1 MRLVIIEDK
10 NTGHNRPL
18 NALVNELSKLQ
29 ESEIIQFRL
38 NDDVSGF
45 SDNLKK
51 SAFSK
56 TLILGAGHRSHKKII
71 ALQKCIAK
79 KENAI
84 GVALMKPTFCINQ
97 YDLVVAPNHDFLNR
111 KIPKNVITHSGS
123 LSKVSHAHVIENT
136 LLIAI
141 GGPNPKMPF
150 QENLVL
156 NNINHVLNVHPDYKI
171 RLCNSRRT
179 PNNFWNKIKGLD
191 HEFLE
196 IYEENNTDSAAFQ
209 NLIATSEKKF
219 VTPDSINLVSECL
232 SSMGASYVVQINKKT
247 QKKSILP
254 FKQNKFLKYIESMRA
269 NGQLGYVAESFE
281 GPFKLTRIEKP
292 RIINSPMCE
301 VEKVAFQI
309 KNWVKNKYS

>member
-1 MRLVIIEDK
+1 MRLVSIEDK

-29 ESEIIQFRL
+29 ESEIIQFGI
-38 NDDVSGF
+38 NDDVSEFTNDLQKSVF
-45 SDNLKK
+45 SN
-51 SAFSK
+51 
-56 TLILGAGHRSHKKII
+56 TLILGAGHQSHKKII
-71 ALQKCIAK
+71 ALQKCITK

-84 GVALMKPTFCINQ
+84 GVALMKPSFCINQ

-111 KIPKNVITHSGS
+111 RIPNNVITHDGS
-123 LSKVSHAHVIENT
+123 LSQVSHAHVIENT

-141 GGPNPKMPF
+141 GGPTPKMPF
-150 QENLVL
+150 QENLVV
-156 NNINHVLNVHPDYKI
+156 NNIYHILNVHPEYKI

-179 PNNFWNKIKGLD
+179 PNDFWNKIKDLD
-191 HEFLE
+191 HKFLE
-196 IYEENNTDSAAFQ
+196 IYEAKNTDSEAFQ

-232 SSMGASYVVQINKKT
+232 SSMGATYVVQINEIT
-247 QKKSILP
+247 PKKSILRL
-254 FKQNKFLKYIESMRA
+254 KQNKFLEFIEAMRA

-281 GPFKLTRIEKP
+281 GPVKLTRIEKP

-309 KNWVKNKYS
+309 NNWVKNKYS

>member
-29 ESEIIQFRL
+29 ESEIIQFGL
-38 NDDVSGF
+38 NEDVSEF
-45 SDNLKK
+45 TDNLQK
-51 SAFSK
+51 SVFSK

-71 ALQKCIAK
+71 ALQKSIAK
-79 KENAI
+79 KENTI

-111 KIPKNVITHSGS
+111 KIPKNVITHEGS
-123 LSKVSHAHVIENT
+123 LSKVSHTNVIENT

-141 GGPNPKMPF
+141 GGPTPKMPF

-156 NNINHVLNVHPDYKI
+156 NHINHVLNVHPEYKI

-179 PNNFWNKIKGLD
+179 PNTFWNKIKDLD

-196 IYEENNTDSAAFQ
+196 IYEENNTDSEAFQ
-209 NLIATSEKKF
+209 NLSLIH
-219 VTPDSINLVSECL
+219 I
-232 SSMGASYVVQINKKT
+232 
-247 QKKSILP
+247 
-254 FKQNKFLKYIESMRA
+254 
-269 NGQLGYVAESFE
+269 
-281 GPFKLTRIEKP
+281 
-292 RIINSPMCE
+292 
-301 VEKVAFQI
+301 
-309 KNWVKNKYS
+309 

>member
-1 MRLVIIEDK
+1 MRLVSIEDK

-29 ESEIIQFRL
+29 ESEIIQFGL
-38 NDDVSGF
+38 NDDVSEFTNDLQKSVF
-45 SDNLKK
+45 SE
-51 SAFSK
+51 

-71 ALQKCIAK
+71 ALQKYITK

-84 GVALMKPTFCINQ
+84 GVALMKPSFCINQ

-111 KIPKNVITHSGS
+111 RIPNNVITHDGS
-123 LSKVSHAHVIENT
+123 LSQVSHAHVIENT

-141 GGPNPKMPF
+141 GGPTTKMPF

-156 NNINHVLNVHPDYKI
+156 NNIYHILNVHPEYKI

-179 PNNFWNKIKGLD
+179 PNDFWNRIKDLD
-191 HEFLE
+191 HKFLE
-196 IYEENNTDSAAFQ
+196 IYEAKNTDSEAFQ

-232 SSMGASYVVQINKKT
+232 SSMGATYVVQINEIT
-247 QKKSILP
+247 PKKSILRL
-254 FKQNKFLKYIESMRA
+254 KQNKFLEFIEAMRT

-281 GPFKLTRIEKP
+281 GPVKLTRIEKP

>member
-38 NDDVSGF
+38 NDDISAF
-45 SDNLKK
+45 TDNLQK
-51 SAFSK
+51 SEFSK
-56 TLILGAGHRSHKKII
+56 TLILGAGHQSHKKII
-71 ALQKCIAK
+71 SLQKSLSK
-79 KENAI
+79 KENTIA
-84 GVALMKPTFCINQ
+84 VALMKPTFCINQ
-97 YDLVVAPNHDFLNR
+97 YNLVVAPNHDFLNR
-111 KIPKNVITHSGS
+111 KIPNNVITHQGS
-123 LSKVSHAHVIENT
+123 LSRVSHANVIENT

-141 GGPNPKMPF
+141 GGPTPKMPF

-156 NNINHVLNVHPDYKI
+156 SNINHVLNVHPEYKVH
-171 RLCNSRRT
+171 LCNSRRT
-179 PNNFWNKIKGLD
+179 PNNFWNKVKDLD

-196 IYEENNTDSAAFQ
+196 IYEENNTNSETFQ
-209 NLIATSEKKF
+209 HLVATSEKKF

-232 SSMGASYVVQINKKT
+232 SSMGATYVVQINEIIR
-247 QKKSILP
+247 KKSILP
-254 FKQNKFLKYIESMRA
+254 FQQNKFVEYIESMRV

-281 GPFKLTRIEKP
+281 GPVKLTRIEKP

-309 KNWVKNKYS
+309 NNWVKNKNS

>member
-1 MRLVIIEDK
+1 
-10 NTGHNRPL
+10 
-18 NALVNELSKLQ
+18 
-29 ESEIIQFRL
+29 
-38 NDDVSGF
+38 
-45 SDNLKK
+45 
-51 SAFSK
+51 
-56 TLILGAGHRSHKKII
+56 ILGAGHRSHKKII
-71 ALQKCIAK
+71 ALQKCITK

-84 GVALMKPTFCINQ
+84 GVAVMKPSFCINQ

-111 KIPKNVITHSGS
+111 RIPNNVITHDGS
-123 LSKVSHAHVIENT
+123 LSQVSHAHVIENT

-141 GGPNPKMPF
+141 GGPTPKMPF

-156 NNINHVLNVHPDYKI
+156 NNIYHILNVHPEYKI

-179 PNNFWNKIKGLD
+179 PNDFWNKIKDLD
-191 HEFLE
+191 HKFLE
-196 IYEENNTDSAAFQ
+196 IYEAKNTDSEAFQ

-232 SSMGASYVVQINKKT
+232 SSMGATYVVQINEIT
-247 QKKSILP
+247 PKKSILRL
-254 FKQNKFLKYIESMRA
+254 KQNKFLEFIEAMRT

-281 GPFKLTRIEKP
+281 GPVKLTRIEKP

-309 KNWVKNKYS
+309 KNWVQNKYS